1 VEGVDL
7 YFCVGYE
14 HVGAF
19 MINNAQSFYSSFL
32 WVNIVCGALL
42 LYGFSL
48 LDVNQGQEEFGV

>member
-1 VEGVDL
+1 MDL